1 MYNCTYIYVERCFW
15 SPGLPGARYPWE
27 SALTGAEVCP
37 AVAQD
42 VRDQEVAQF
51 SPIT

>member
-1 MYNCTYIYVERCFW
+1 M
-15 SPGLPGARYPWE
+15 PGYLGARFPWE

-42 VRDQEVAQF
+42 VRDQEVTGRLF
-51 SPIT
+51 PKILILSRSI